1 MDLQVDD
8 FIIFDLDTT
17 SSPPYSPTLVDPW
30 DKETIDNIFSDKFK
44 LPVHIPPF
52 QRVLLST
59 RDEVEVLPK
68 TVGLIQLRNT
78 WARLGLMSS
87 PTYVDPGFKG
97 TLTLSIF
104 NASHNKI
111 LLRPTDK
118 IWSFL
123 ITPNT
128 NIPLYKG
135 RYQNQKGITLPKAF
149 T

>member
-30 DKETIDNIFSDKFK
+30 DKDTIDNIFSTKFK

-123 ITPNT
+123 IILLNLVKLLWTS
-128 NIPLYKG
+128 LQVQG
-135 RYQNQKGITLPKAF
+135 VS
-149 T
+149 